1 MPCKIKENAYYY
13 LYYYYYYFLIQ
24 VIPCFWTTFPLPSSM
39 MVLVVFIIYTT
50 ISTIAIV
57 GNGLVI
63 ILWLR

>member
-1 MPCKIKENAYYY
+1 MFHNSYY
-13 LYYYYYYFLIQ
+13 LLIE
-24 VIPCFWTTFPLPSSM
+24 VIPCFWTSFPLPSSM
-39 MVLVVFIIYTT
+39 MVLVVFIIYTV